1 MSKTFKF
8 EIVAPEKIIY
18 SDTVKSIR
26 ALGTEGAF
34 GVLAD
39 HAPLITE
46 IEAGVL
52 TVVDANDKTF
62 GFTLDG
68 GFLEVLSNNVVV
80 LADACVKEGEVNV
93 EKAHAGKE
101 ATKKAAHA

>member
-80 LADACVKEGEVNV
+80 LADSCVKEGEVNV
-93 EKAHAGKE
+93 EKVSANK
-101 ATKKAAHA
+101 

>member
-1 MSKTFKF
+1 MAKTFKF

-26 ALGTEGAF
+26 AIGTEGAF

-39 HAPLITE
+39 HAPLISE
-46 IEAGVL
+46 IDAGVL

-62 GFTLDG
+62 NFTLDG

-101 ATKKAAHA
+101 SAKKAVHA

>member
-8 EIVAPEKIIY
+8 EIVAPEKNHLQRY
-18 SDTVKSIR
+18 GKSIR
-26 ALGTEGAF
+26 AIGTEGAF

-39 HAPLITE
+39 HAPLISE

-80 LADACVKEGEVNV
+80 LADSCVKEGEVNA
-93 EKAHAGKE
+93 EKVSANK
-101 ATKKAAHA
+101 